1 MGFDQPSLKGRALR
15 LLAGREH
22 SRAELQRKL
31 APHETEPG
39 ELARALDELQ
49 AKGFINE
56 QRVLESVLHRRAARL
71 GASRVRQELQ
81 AKGLDPE
88 AVAEAVA
95 GLQGSE
101 AARAHAVWR
110 KKFGEPPQDANE
122 RARQMR
128 FLLTRG
134 FSGDVV
140 RRVVQGNTAL
150 DHHDTEAEPDPED

>member
-1 MGFDQPSLKGRALR
+1 MAFDQISLKGRALR

-31 APHETEPG
+31 SAHETEPG
-39 ELARALDELQ
+39 ELAKALDELE

-56 QRVLESVLHRRAARL
+56 QRVLESVLHRRSARL

-81 AKGLDPE
+81 AKGLDPQ

-95 GLQGSE
+95 RLQGSE
-101 AARAHAVWR
+101 EARAREVWR
-110 KKFGEPPQDANE
+110 KRFAGPPADAAE
-122 RARQMR
+122 RGKQMR

-134 FSGDVV
+134 FSAEVV
-140 RRVVQGNTAL
+140 RRVVRGASA
-150 DHHDTEAEPDPED
+150 DDSED